1 MCFTRGIFAGYSSR
15 ELVANCTDSSLK
27 LDSSLISHT
36 YLLQINPH
44 KYKVMI
50 EEITIKFGTELEL
63 TQASWKSQLYK
74 FKYNILC
81 LIFF

>member
-1 MCFTRGIFAGYSSR
+1 
-15 ELVANCTDSSLK
+15 
-27 LDSSLISHT
+27 
-36 YLLQINPH
+36 
-44 KYKVMI
+44 MI

-81 LIFF
+81 LIFFLKGEKI